1 MIAVEELP
9 LPFIVIGRQGH
20 IQRANGNALGLLG
33 VEEKLLMGM
42 PLTAFLHADTVPKFM
57 SHLWTAFQ
65 RPGESF
71 SLPAVMLGGD
81 RRGFSATLHSLV
93 PLDTPTAPSPIC
105 RVLVVPEQPSLEVL
119 PAGPTLF
126 ERLPFGLAQVDSD
139 GRLLFCNP
147 SLCALL
153 DYHEDQLRG
162 CELSRLFLQGSSQD
176 VAERSRRGQP
186 SRALAIRRDGIRLSV
201 ELQWIALPQV
211 PGKLSGRLLV
221 VRDLSQQE
229 ILERRSLRL
238 AELERQAIGRELH
251 DALGQNMVALALM
264 ADELALL
271 EEEDADSLSSLSR
284 RIAELC
290 RETTKISR
298 ALMKGLAPVG
308 LAGGDLA
315 SALQDLVRSCSQT
328 FPIDCEAICHP
339 ISMDEEVAEQLF
351 RIAQEAVTNAVK
363 HSGCRAIEVGLRTH
377 HEDLILTVRD
387 DGRGLDAEAQQEFG
401 TGLHSMHHRSQL
413 LGAIL
418 SIEPDRLRGPK
429 RGCRITVRLPLSRA
443 RVLPSIL
450 AEERSN
456 LGRPDKNSRTADRN
470 HSRQARSWNHPGT
483 GFLT

>member
-9 LPFIVIGRQGH
+9 LPFIVVGRQGH

-33 VEEKLLMGM
+33 MEEKFLVGM
-42 PLTAFLHADTVPKFM
+42 PLTAFLHADTIPKFM

-71 SLPAVMLGGD
+71 TLPAVMVGGD

-93 PLDTPTAPSPIC
+93 PLDTPTVPSPIC
-105 RVLVVPEQPSLEVL
+105 RVLVVPEQPSLEIL
-119 PAGPTLF
+119 PTGPGLF
-126 ERLPFGLAQVDSD
+126 ERFPFGLAQIDSD
-139 GRLLFCNP
+139 DRLSSCNP

-201 ELQWIALPQV
+201 ELQLIALPQI
-211 PGKLSGRLLV
+211 PGKPPARLLV
-221 VRDLSQQE
+221 VRDLRQQE

-251 DALGQNMVALALM
+251 DALGQNMIALALM
-264 ADELALL
+264 ADELGLL
-271 EEEDADSLSSLSR
+271 EKEDTDSLRSLSR

-328 FPIDCEAICHP
+328 FPIDGEAICHSIP
-339 ISMDEEVAEQLF
+339 MDEEVAEQLF
-351 RIAQEAVTNAVK
+351 RIAQEAVTNAIK
-363 HSGCRAIEVGLRTH
+363 HSGCRAIEVSLRSH
-377 HEDLILTVRD
+377 HDDLILTVRD
-387 DGRGLDAEAQQEFG
+387 DGRGMSGEAQQEFG

-413 LGAIL
+413 IGAIL

-429 RGCRITVRLPLSRA
+429 TGCRITIRLPLSRA
-443 RVLPSIL
+443 RVLPPIL
-450 AEERSN
+450 AEERWVLDHADRKS
-456 LGRPDKNSRTADRN
+456 LTADRT
-470 HSRQARSWNHPGT
+470 HPRQARSWDYLGT